1 MTTPRLTLTRF
12 EVARGRQNDRMS
24 ELSLSGEERREMM
37 RAHLGVVTALLA
49 QDREA
54 MHAQLRSV
62 VQEETAAANGDAAIA
77 VARMA
82 KAFEAG
88 ALVTAA
94 LVPMIVK
101 RTDLS
106 LDQVMAI
113 LGQVALQIDIPE

>member
-1 MTTPRLTLTRF
+1 
-12 EVARGRQNDRMS
+12 
-24 ELSLSGEERREMM
+24 
-37 RAHLGVVTALLA
+37 
-49 QDREA
+49 